1 MISSITTPD
10 ALPATLPRDVTV
22 PPVPG
27 FLSHAAAT
35 AIAAPTTASVRE
47 AARIVRRLTGNVG
60 GPAQVA
66 AAAAAAS
73 ATRLASAAA
82 GSALPVAASLS
93 PRMLGIP

>member
-35 AIAAPTTASVRE
+35 ATAALQE
-47 AARIVRRLTGNVG
+47 NAARMDKVITALK
-60 GPAQVA
+60 A
-66 AAAAAAS
+66 AGFAR
-73 ATRLASAAA
+73 RLASSGA
-82 GSALPVAASLS
+82 
-93 PRMLGIP
+93 